1 MLCKL
6 YLVIIDSLISLIA
19 ALIFAVVG
27 IFGLRMML
35 DDNLFK
41 RKWQVPPATTCTGD
55 STTSGRQ
62 MKRGR

>member
-41 RKWQVPPATTCTGD
+41 RKWQVPPATTAAATAQPVDG
-55 STTSGRQ
+55 
-62 MKRGR
+62 K

>member
-41 RKWQVPPATTCTGD
+41 RKWQVPPATTAPA
-55 STTSGRQ
+55 TTQPVDG
-62 MKRGR
+62 K